1 MGNYSECVIGV
12 CDKDMRYLELH
23 KDINV
28 DGHPSNTLVF

>member
-23 KDINV
+23 KD
-28 DGHPSNTLVF
+28 TLMWMDTQVIC